1 MHIFFKNPHENM
13 EAAGKGWMA
22 STDGE
27 DARVEFGPDR
37 VKMQCPK
44 CSVLVWSRVETKE
57 SVLAWIICG
66 ILFMSACWLRCH
78 LLPCLLD
85 RFKDVQHDYPNC
97 EAFLSS
103 SRRCHRGEH
112 TILFVI

>member
-1 MHIFFKNPHENM
+1 MHIFFKNPHE
-13 EAAGKGWMA
+13 AAGEGRMA
-22 STDGE
+22 SDGE
-27 DARVEFGPDR
+27 DARVAPEFGPDW
-37 VKMQCPK
+37 VKTICPK

-85 RFKDVQHDYPNC
+85 RFKYVTELRPNGNR
-97 EAFLSS
+97 
-103 SRRCHRGEH
+103 SR
-112 TILFVI
+112 T

>member
-27 DARVEFGPDR
+27 DARVAPEFGPDR
-37 VKMQCPK
+37 VKTICPK

-57 SVLAWIICG
+57 SILAWIICG
-66 ILFMSACWLRCH
+66 ILCMSACWLRCILF
-78 LLPCLLD
+78 LLG
-85 RFKDVQHDYPNC
+85 RFKDVQHDCPNY
-97 EAFLSS
+97 L
-103 SRRCHRGEH
+103 GEYKAQ
-112 TILFVI
+112 LF

>member
-13 EAAGKGWMA
+13 EAAGEGRMA
-22 STDGE
+22 STNGE

-44 CSVLVWSRVETKE
+44 CSVLVLTRVEKE
-57 SVLAWIICG
+57 NSYLAWVLGGLLCLCG
-66 ILFMSACWLRCH
+66 CVLWCH

-85 RFKDVQHDYPNC
+85 RFKDVKHYCPNC
-97 EAFLSS
+97 DAFL
-103 SRRCHRGEH
+103 GEYKAQ
-112 TILFVI
+112 LF